1 MKILF
6 SILSL
11 ATPLI
16 AGELPVTKD
25 LVLDL
30 DAGKGVTTEDGNKV
44 AQWEN
49 QAPGNTARL
58 FVKQDTGRKKPGSGR
73 PLLRTAVMGLNG
85 RCSLVFRQGELVN
98 HDEDAFDI
106 LSTGSGNTWLAVLCV
121 HRQRPGLKDVN
132 AFFGNLRN
140 GAKYEGIWAGLKDDN
155 TLWTGP
161 RNGLTFGRFDKNNP
175 LLQGPVLERERFYV
189 IAGRMQ
195 KGTGIVQTELFL
207 NQANPIASAEF
218 PVNENANPSKMVIG
232 QERDAINHPGFESF
246 DGEIARL
253 LIYRR
258 PLSEDELKRTLQH
271 LLTAY
276 GIKVD
281 AE

>member
-1 MKILF
+1 MKILPC
-6 SILSL
+6 ILSL

-16 AGELPVTKD
+16 AGELPVTKGMI
-25 LVLDL
+25 LDL
-30 DAGKGVTTEDGNKV
+30 DAEKGVTMEDGNKV

-49 QAPGNTARL
+49 QAPVKTARL

-98 HDEDAFDI
+98 HDEDAFDS

-121 HRQRPGLKDVN
+121 HRQRVGLKDVN

-140 GAKYEGIWAGLKDDN
+140 GGKYEGIWAGLKDDN
-155 TLWTGP
+155 TLWTSP
-161 RNGLTFGRFDKNNP
+161 RNGVTFGRFDKNNP
-175 LLQGPVLERERFYV
+175 LLLGPVLERERFYV

-195 KGTGIVQTELFL
+195 AGTGEVQTELFL
-207 NQANPIASAEF
+207 NGTKPIASTIF

-253 LIYRR
+253 LIYER
-258 PLSEDELKRTLQH
+258 PLSEDELARTIRH
-271 LLTAY
+271 LVTGY